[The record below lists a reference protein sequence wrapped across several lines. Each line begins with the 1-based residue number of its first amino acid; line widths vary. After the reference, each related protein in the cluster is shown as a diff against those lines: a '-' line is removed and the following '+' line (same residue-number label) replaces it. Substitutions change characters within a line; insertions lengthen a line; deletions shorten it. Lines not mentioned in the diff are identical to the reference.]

1 MSSSQLST
9 PSPLQLAFNAWNES
23 TAWLPEVVRFSVTAA
38 FCSQLHTLWTEPC
51 AAIQLTT
58 LRNWPV
64 LAEEVTAWLN
74 DSDFNVCDFSQVST
88 QKIISTL
95 HCKKQHFSLIR
106 FSAKRHRRY
115 QSRIEATL
123 TRLWKLQ
130 GTYGAELWDWFPK
143 WQSKDYSKPHCNEWR
158 HRCDKGALQISSVN
172 LTHLWVSMM
181 MVLPLKISLSQGINS
196 SRVNQTLGV

>member
-1 MSSSQLST
+1 MCLPSQLST

-74 DSDFNVCDFSQVST
+74 DSDFNVRDF
-88 QKIISTL
+88 
-95 HCKKQHFSLIR
+95 
-106 FSAKRHRRY
+106 
-115 QSRIEATL
+115 
-123 TRLWKLQ
+123 
-130 GTYGAELWDWFPK
+130 FPSFHPK
-143 WQSKDYSKPHCNEWR
+143 NNLNL
-158 HRCDKGALQISSVN
+158 ALQKATFFTN
-172 LTHLWVSMM
+172 Q
-181 MVLPLKISLSQGINS
+181 VLSKTASPLSIQDRSNS
-196 SRVNQTLGV
+196 HSALKVASHIRRWALRLVFKMTI